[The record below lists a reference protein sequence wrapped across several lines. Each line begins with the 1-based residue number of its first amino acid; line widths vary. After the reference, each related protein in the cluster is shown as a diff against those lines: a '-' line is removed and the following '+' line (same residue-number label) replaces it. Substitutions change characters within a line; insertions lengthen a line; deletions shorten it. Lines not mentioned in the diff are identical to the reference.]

1 MITATLIATPLAFLL
16 ARTKYAKYKWLD
28 IIFMIPFM
36 TTILKNAILNIGN
49 NLEES
54 GATSGGGFFYR
65 MRRITLPLLKGN
77 YAIAMLLVFV
87 KTLSEYGTPAIFGNL
102 IQVNDNLITAA
113 KVSGARKG
121 YIFRWNGN
129 GCFMY
134 FPHNNSTYYDGAIA
148 DKKEEVK

>member
-1 MITATLIATPLAFLL
+1 MVHSQHCLDHQVVLVYTVMFL
-16 ARTKYAKYKWLD
+16 
-28 IIFMIPFM
+28 P
-36 TTILKNAILNIGN
+36 
-49 NLEES
+49 
-54 GATSGGGFFYR
+54 
-65 MRRITLPLLKGN
+65 
-77 YAIAMLLVFV
+77 YAIQYVSSA
-87 KTLSEYGTPAIFGNL
+87 L

-113 KVSGARKG
+113 RVSGARKG